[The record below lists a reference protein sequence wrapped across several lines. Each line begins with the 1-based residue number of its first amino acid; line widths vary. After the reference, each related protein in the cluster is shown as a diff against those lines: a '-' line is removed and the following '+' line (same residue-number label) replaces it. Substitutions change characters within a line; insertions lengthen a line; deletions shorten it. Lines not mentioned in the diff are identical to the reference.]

1 MFGID
6 RKVLSWPCKK
16 QILTFVLQNCK
27 KSAVK
32 YFIEKLMLLNFGD
45 LSTIFCPS
53 LFMWVSMCKREYAHM
68 VKLWFLS
75 FLTPFVVRQPYIS
88 KNFLLFHV
96 LVCRVLAND
105 KGGRGLEKWES
116 VTQRQGA
123 YKDIILEATLF
134 LNNP

>member
-16 QILTFVLQNCK
+16 QILIFVLQNCK

-32 YFIEKLMLLNFGD
+32 YFVEKLMLLNFGD
-45 LSTIFCPS
+45 LSTIFCPR
-53 LFMWVSMCKREYAHM
+53 LFMWVYMCKREYAHM

-75 FLTPFVVRQPYIS
+75 FLTPFVIFFIS
-88 KNFLLFHV
+88 KNLLLFHV
-96 LVCRVLAND
+96 MVCPVLAND
-105 KGGRGLEKWES
+105 KGRGLEKWES

-123 YKDIILEATLF
+123 YRDIILEATLF